1 MRGSFLEKLGTL
13 VRTGVLGLW
22 MLGVVLPMFW
32 VLATS
37 LKSTKEV
44 TRSPFGIPDA
54 LAHPGAKTFAV
65 IAENYTKAWVGSGF
79 SAYFWNS
86 LKVVSISLALILLL
100 GSMAAY
106 CLSRFEFRGRNAI
119 YNAFIAGLL
128 IPMQLI
134 LIPLFFQYAD
144 WSDVLTRSFAPIA
157 RMLQLGNLTVSL
169 HNSHEGI
176 ILIYVAASLPFTIF
190 TLTSFFGTLPGGV
203 REAAMI
209 DGASEART
217 FFSVML
223 PLAKPGLITV
233 AIFNFLGLW
242 NEYLFGIVFLADN
255 KLKTLPLGLAS
266 ISMQAQYKSDF
277 GLMFAGLVITMV
289 PTLVVYLLLQR
300 HLTKGI
306 TAGAVKG

>member
-1 MRGSFLEKLGTL
+1 
-13 VRTGVLGLW
+13 
-22 MLGVVLPMFW
+22 
-32 VLATS
+32 
-37 LKSTKEV
+37 
-44 TRSPFGIPDA
+44 
-54 LAHPGAKTFAV
+54 
-65 IAENYTKAWVGSGF
+65 
-79 SAYFWNS
+79 
-86 LKVVSISLALILLL
+86 
-100 GSMAAY
+100 
-106 CLSRFEFRGRNAI
+106 
-119 YNAFIAGLL
+119 
-128 IPMQLI
+128 
-134 LIPLFFQYAD
+134 
-144 WSDVLTRSFAPIA
+144 
-157 RMLQLGNLTVSL
+157 MLQLGNLTVSL

-223 PLAKPGLITV
+223 PLARPGLITV

>member
-1 MRGSFLEKLGTL
+1 
-13 VRTGVLGLW
+13 
-22 MLGVVLPMFW
+22 
-32 VLATS
+32 
-37 LKSTKEV
+37 
-44 TRSPFGIPDA
+44 
-54 LAHPGAKTFAV
+54 
-65 IAENYTKAWVGSGF
+65 
-79 SAYFWNS
+79 
-86 LKVVSISLALILLL
+86 
-100 GSMAAY
+100 
-106 CLSRFEFRGRNAI
+106 
-119 YNAFIAGLL
+119 
-128 IPMQLI
+128 
-134 LIPLFFQYAD
+134 
-144 WSDVLTRSFAPIA
+144 
-157 RMLQLGNLTVSL
+157 
-169 HNSHEGI
+169 
-176 ILIYVAASLPFTIF
+176 
-190 TLTSFFGTLPGGV
+190 
-203 REAAMI
+203 MI

>member
-1 MRGSFLEKLGTL
+1 
-13 VRTGVLGLW
+13 
-22 MLGVVLPMFW
+22 
-32 VLATS
+32 
-37 LKSTKEV
+37 
-44 TRSPFGIPDA
+44 
-54 LAHPGAKTFAV
+54 
-65 IAENYTKAWVGSGF
+65 
-79 SAYFWNS
+79 
-86 LKVVSISLALILLL
+86 
-100 GSMAAY
+100 
-106 CLSRFEFRGRNAI
+106 
-119 YNAFIAGLL
+119 
-128 IPMQLI
+128 
-134 LIPLFFQYAD
+134 
-144 WSDVLTRSFAPIA
+144 
-157 RMLQLGNLTVSL
+157 
-169 HNSHEGI
+169 
-176 ILIYVAASLPFTIF
+176 
-190 TLTSFFGTLPGGV
+190 
-203 REAAMI
+203 MI

-217 FFSVML
+217 FFNVML